1 VKPGEILVLSLGIIA
16 LAFAFAGIL
25 NLDARLSL
33 VSVSTSAVVTNF
45 PDSGL
50 EIAIREGIRKP
61 TGDINDTDLI
71 ELTYLNAYN
80 RGIVNL
86 EGIEDCANLTNLVLD
101 SNPIVDI
108 GPLSALTKLKRLC
121 LHDNQIVDIS
131 PLSALTNLTQLYL
144 NENEIVDISPLSALT
159 NLTQLYLNENE
170 IVDISALSGLTKL
183 EELCLH
189 DNQIVDISP
198 LSPLTKLEMLWL
210 NDNQI
215 HDIAPLVDNPG
226 IDDGDLVR
234 LDGNQL
240 LLKPS
245 SPDMRDIETLVGRG
259 VGGVLP
265 GSSLFQSANTSSPSS
280 GKVSLCDLEG
290 TYSTTK
296 NGITLTLRIW
306 DTDDDT
312 AYGSMYSTN
321 FGTKRCVVAALGGN
335 LLSLIL
341 THLNCVYAIQGRPL

>member
-16 LAFAFAGIL
+16 LAFAFTGIL
-25 NLDARLSL
+25 ILDARLSL
-33 VSVSTSAVVTNF
+33 VSVSASAVAVNF

-50 EIAIREGIRKP
+50 EIAIREEIRKL

-86 EGIEDCANLTNLVLD
+86 EGIEHCTDLTNLMLD
-101 SNPIVDI
+101 SNQIVDI
-108 GPLSALTKLKRLC
+108 SPLSALTKLERLC

-131 PLSALTNLTQLYL
+131 VLSALANLTQLYL
-144 NENEIVDISPLSALT
+144 NKNEIVDISPLS
-159 NLTQLYLNENE
+159 
-170 IVDISALSGLTKL
+170 GLTKL
-183 EELCLH
+183 EELGLH

-198 LSPLTKLEMLWL
+198 LSGLTKLEMLWL

-215 HDIAPLVDNPG
+215 HDIAPIVDNPG

-240 LLKPS
+240 LLKPG

-280 GKVSLCDLEG
+280 GKISLCDLEG
-290 TYSTTK
+290 TYSTTR

-306 DTDDDT
+306 DADDDT

-321 FGTKRCVVAALGGN
+321 FGSRRCVVAALGGN
-335 LLSLIL
+335 LLTLIFL
-341 THLNCVYAIQGRPL
+341 DSSELRLRYTGTSSMTFVDSGVVLHRQ